1 MIRNQEKGYILFIN
15 LILIT
20 LIGLF
25 IPLLIQQ
32 QQLNFKILK
41 SRIQVLNLK
50 TAAESAV
57 EYQLFNLK
65 EKNKLFD
72 EVFILNQN
80 LKIKIKGKEEADFY
94 LLRAEILDEIPY
106 ISELKVDKLSFK
118 RLTKKTF
125 RGN

>member
-1 MIRNQEKGYILFIN
+1 MFKNQEKGYILFIN
-15 LILIT
+15 LILIS

-41 SRIQVLNLK
+41 SRIQVLKLK

-65 EKNKLFD
+65 EKNRLFD
-72 EVFILNQN
+72 QVFIFNQN
-80 LKIKIKGKEEADFY
+80 LKIKIIGKEEADFY
-94 LLRAEILDEIPY
+94 LLRAEILDDIPY
-106 ISELKVDKLSFK
+106 ISELKVDKSSFSV
-118 RLTKKTF
+118 LAKKTF